1 MRNAWDIMGNLT
13 KKKKKPSKEMGLED
27 SRVTDILEHS
37 DLIGRD
43 VESGHH

>member
-1 MRNAWDIMGNLT
+1 
-13 KKKKKPSKEMGLED
+13 MGLED

-43 VESGHH
+43 VESRHHRVSPSQESYFST

>member
-1 MRNAWDIMGNLT
+1 MGYNGESN
-13 KKKKKPSKEMGLED
+13 KEKKKPSKEMGLED